1 MGEVQLFQLGRSV
14 KWSATYF
21 WVTWGSS
28 REQRAEPMGDMINVS
43 CVDLLEK
50 LEDELMEVV
59 EVMGGGG
66 DPTVVEGV
74 VTCSHFSASSL
85 IPPPPLLPPLAAGDL
100 FALRD
105 LLVAL

>member
-1 MGEVQLFQLGRSV
+1 
-14 KWSATYF
+14 
-21 WVTWGSS
+21 
-28 REQRAEPMGDMINVS
+28 MGDMINVS

-59 EVMGGGG
+59 EVMGGGGG

>member
-1 MGEVQLFQLGRSV
+1 
-14 KWSATYF
+14 
-21 WVTWGSS
+21 
-28 REQRAEPMGDMINVS
+28 MGDMINVS

-66 DPTVVEGV
+66 GDPTVVEGV

-85 IPPPPLLPPLAAGDL
+85 IPLLPPLAAGDL

>member
-1 MGEVQLFQLGRSV
+1 
-14 KWSATYF
+14 
-21 WVTWGSS
+21 
-28 REQRAEPMGDMINVS
+28 MGDMISVS

-59 EVMGGGG
+59 GVMGGGG

-85 IPPPPLLPPLAAGDL
+85 IPLLPPLAAGDL

>member
-1 MGEVQLFQLGRSV
+1 MVVVALLSIDLVESGDLVSV
-14 KWSATYF
+14 VLVVNCIIF
-21 WVTWGSS
+21 L
-28 REQRAEPMGDMINVS
+28 PMGDMINVS
-43 CVDLLEK
+43 CVDRLEK

-85 IPPPPLLPPLAAGDL
+85 IPPPPLLPALAAGDL

>member
-1 MGEVQLFQLGRSV
+1 
-14 KWSATYF
+14 
-21 WVTWGSS
+21 
-28 REQRAEPMGDMINVS
+28 MGDMINVS

-85 IPPPPLLPPLAAGDL
+85 IPPPLLPALAAGDL
-100 FALRD
+100 FTLRD